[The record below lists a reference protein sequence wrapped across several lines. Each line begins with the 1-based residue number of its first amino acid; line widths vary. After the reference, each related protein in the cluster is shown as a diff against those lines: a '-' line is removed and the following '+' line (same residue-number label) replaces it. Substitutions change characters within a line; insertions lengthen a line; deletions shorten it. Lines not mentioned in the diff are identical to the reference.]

1 MAEFK
6 RRTLLLSSGKQ
17 IKLYGN
23 SLAICPSLEIGEGA
37 APNIFSFINQQNDS
51 ESADLKSSQ
60 PQEQK
65 KKQSTVAISN
75 PHGLS
80 AQDLMEIADYNM
92 QLWMDLKSSLRKN
105 GVNNPKVFNTEMLR

>member
-6 RRTLLLSSGKQ
+6 RRTLILSSGKQ

-37 APNIFSFINQQNDS
+37 APNIFSFIDQRHLPETD
-51 ESADLKSSQ
+51 ESKSLNT
-60 PQEQK
+60 EQK
-65 KKQSTVAISN
+65 KKQSSASVSN

-80 AQDLMEIADYNM
+80 AEDLMEIADYNM
-92 QLWMDLKSSLRKN
+92 QLWMDLKSSLRKH
-105 GVNNPKVFNTEMLR
+105 GVSNPKVFHSEMLR